1 MVFLEVFD
9 NLPHDKVR
17 QVGGHD
23 GVRQVGHDKVRQ
35 VGHDGVKQGEKNG
48 SGQVYEYSVVDLQTN

>member
-17 QVGGHD
+17 QVGKD
-23 GVRQVGHDKVRQ
+23 
-35 VGHDGVKQGEKNG
+35 G

>member
-1 MVFLEVFD
+1 VYVVFLEVFD

-17 QVGGHD
+17 QVGHD
-23 GVRQVGHDKVRQ
+23 GVRQVGHDGVRQ
-35 VGHDGVKQGEKNG
+35 VGKDG

>member
-9 NLPHDKVR
+9 NLP
-17 QVGGHD
+17 
-23 GVRQVGHDKVRQ
+23 HDKVRQ

>member
-17 QVGGHD
+17 QVGHD
-23 GVRQVGHDKVRQ
+23 SVRQ
-35 VGHDGVKQGEKNG
+35 VGHDGVRQGG
-48 SGQVYEYSVVDLQTN
+48 GHDRSGQVYEYSVVDLQTN

>member
-1 MVFLEVFD
+1 MYVVFLEVFD

-23 GVRQVGHDKVRQ
+23 GVRQVGKD
-35 VGHDGVKQGEKNG
+35 G
-48 SGQVYEYSVVDLQTN
+48 SGQIYEYSVVDLQTN

>member
-17 QVGGHD
+17 QVGQD
-23 GVRQVGHDKVRQ
+23 GVRQG
-35 VGHDGVKQGEKNG
+35 GHDGVKQGEKNG